1 MLGEGAPAHREDVAG
16 VVLAPVV
23 EGAPPAI
30 KHDKNFIPFQFP
42 DGGRADEVR
51 VLLVYGL
58 QLHARLKVVLRW
70 PDGFLKRAEDR
81 QGNRRNPPHMCFPAP
96 HTFLKA
102 VAGAIS
108 APFKVLKRN
117 IGHEEAFIRKP

>member
-23 EGAPPAI
+23 EGSPPAVE
-30 KHDKNFIPFQFP
+30 HDEDLIPLQFP

-58 QLHARLKVVLRW
+58 QLHARLEVVLRW
-70 PDGFLKRAEDR
+70 SDGFLKRAEDR
-81 QGNRRNPPHMCFPAP
+81 QGNRKNPPHMCVRARR
-96 HTFLKA
+96 TFLKA

-117 IGHEEAFIRKP
+117 IGHEEAFMRKP